1 METTTIEITDKEYQE
16 NRIKIYKE
24 KTIWDTYTE
33 ENISPDDLIAR
44 VNQAKEEILNNGLG
58 ADKDSMYLDTYRYDI
73 GAELNLNWMQFET
86 KSEYIKRV
94 LSEKASYNCKITR
107 LTEDVENN
115 FEEVCKIIEKIKKDR
130 GCEHTYNS

>member
-33 ENISPDDLIAR
+33 ESISPDDLIAR
-44 VNQAKEEILNNGLG
+44 VNQAKNEILNNGLD
-58 ADKDSMYLDTYRYDI
+58 ADEDSMYLDTYRYDI

-86 KSEYIKRV
+86 KSEYVKRI
-94 LSEKASYNCKITR
+94 LSEKASYDCKIAR
-107 LTEDVENN
+107 LTEEVENN
-115 FEEVCKIIEKIKKDR
+115 FEEVSKIIEKIKNKNNECKR
-130 GCEHTYNS
+130 YS

>member
-33 ENISPDDLIAR
+33 ENVSPDDLIAR
-44 VNQAKEEILNNGLG
+44 VNQTKDEILNNGLG
-58 ADKDSMYLDTYRYDI
+58 ADEDSMYLDTYRYDI

-86 KSEYIKRV
+86 KSEYIKRI
-94 LSEKASYNCKITR
+94 LSEKSSYDCKIAR
-107 LTEDVENN
+107 LTEEVENN
-115 FEEVCKIIEKIKKDR
+115 FEDVCKIIEKIKKDR
-130 GCEHTYNS
+130 EK

>member
-33 ENISPDDLIAR
+33 ESISPDDLIAR
-44 VNQAKEEILNNGLG
+44 VNQAKNEILNNGLD
-58 ADKDSMYLDTYRYDI
+58 ADEDSMYLDTYRYDI

-86 KSEYIKRV
+86 KSEYVKRI
-94 LSEKASYNCKITR
+94 LSEKASYDCKIAR
-107 LTEDVENN
+107 LTEDIENN
-115 FEEVCKIIEKIKKDR
+115 FEEAYKIVENIKKDK
-130 GCEHTYNS
+130 EK

>member
-1 METTTIEITDKEYQE
+1 METTIEITDKEYQE

-33 ENISPDDLIAR
+33 ENVSPDDLIAR

-58 ADKDSMYLDTYRYDI
+58 ADEDSMYLDTYRYDI

-86 KSEYIKRV
+86 KSEYIKRI
-94 LSEKASYNCKITR
+94 LSEKSSYDCKIAR
-107 LTEDVENN
+107 LTEDIENN
-115 FEEVCKIIEKIKKDR
+115 FEDVCKIVEKIKKDKENECKR
-130 GCEHTYNS
+130 YS